1 MRSSTTLPGWVMRQL
16 NRRAGRYND
25 DKIVRWISLNP
36 GRDRADLQG
45 ELQEGGSDNVVDFNS
60 RRLLAAS

>member
-1 MRSSTTLPGWVMRQL
+1 MRQL